1 MFGDVQKNKMYGKF
15 SKFSR
20 SYAKHAL
27 TGLHVH
33 FLQRPHRRERQRARG
48 RLRAAGQEI
57 HHRDLRGREML
68 VRERRVPLPEFEE
81 NLP

>member
-1 MFGDVQKNKMYGKF
+1 MFGDVQKNKCTESSPSFREVMPNMP
-15 SKFSR
+15 
-20 SYAKHAL
+20 
-27 TGLHVH
+27 LHVH

-57 HHRDLRGREML
+57 HHRDLRGSEML